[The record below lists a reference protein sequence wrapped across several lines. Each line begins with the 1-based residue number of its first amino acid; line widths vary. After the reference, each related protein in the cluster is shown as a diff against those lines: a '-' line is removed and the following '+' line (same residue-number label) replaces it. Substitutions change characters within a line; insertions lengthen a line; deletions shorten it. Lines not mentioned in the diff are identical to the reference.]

1 MIYKDYLLDKF
12 DINSKVYDFIQ
23 NSENELSEE
32 FNYLDEI
39 CSINQLKVLS
49 AFQENHINDSHFS
62 WNTGYGYDD
71 SGRDAVER
79 VYASI
84 FNTDTALVRTGIVNG
99 THAISTVL
107 FGLLRAGDELIY
119 ATGEP
124 YDTLKTV
131 IGTMSGSISSTASSK
146 HLSGKKQVNNS
157 SNFE

>member
-1 MIYKDYLLDKF
+1 MIYKDFLLDKF
-12 DINSKVYDFIQ
+12 EINPKVYDFIQ

-79 VYASI
+79 VYASV
-84 FNTDTALVRTGIVNG
+84 FKTESALVRPNIVNG
-99 THAISTVL
+99 THAISITL
-107 FGLLRAGDELIY
+107 LGLLKPGDEFIE
-119 ATGEP
+119 ASGTP
-124 YDTLKTV
+124 YDTLRTV
-131 IGTMSGSISSTASSK
+131 DRKS
-146 HLSGKKQVNNS
+146 VV
-157 SNFE
+157 